1 VFSRLNLNY
10 QMPEKNNIF
19 ELFHPTI
26 ADWFKERFGEPTEVQ
41 RQAWPEIADG
51 RHVLITAPTGSGK
64 TLTAFLWAIHQ
75 LVSGKL
81 QTGGVRVLYVSPLK
95 ALNNDI
101 QRNLLAPLA
110 ELKAC
115 FERNGEP
122 FPDIRILTRS
132 GDTPQSDRRRMLR
145 HPPEILITTPES
157 LNLMLSS
164 KSGVGL
170 LTQIAC
176 VILDE
181 IHAVVGNKRGVHLIT
196 AVERLVALSGEFQRI
211 ALSATVRPLET
222 VAEFIGGFKISGSPG
237 TALYTPRPVTVVQSA
252 ASKSLDVQVR
262 FPEHALQRPAQE
274 SLWEPLVKEIKGI
287 IAGNRSTLVFV
298 NSRKLCEKITL
309 MINRGE
315 EWPLAYAHHG
325 SLSREIRGAVER
337 KLKAGQLKA
346 IVATNSLE
354 MGIDIGALDT
364 VLLVQSPFSITS
376 AIQRVGRAGHKVGQ
390 VSRGIIFPT
399 HAHDFLQ
406 AAVLT
411 SGMHDRD
418 IETVRPVQGA
428 LDVLAQIIL
437 SMTGIESWDTDT
449 LFTHLKASYPYR
461 YLQREQFELV
471 LNMLA
476 GRYAGTRIRELK
488 PRISLDRLDNTVEV
502 RKGALLALYTSGGTI
517 PNRGYFRLIHAD
529 TAARIGELDEEFVW
543 EASIGQTFTLGT
555 QNWKIER
562 ITHNDV
568 LVLPGNPQAAAAPFW
583 KGETG
588 NRDFHFSE
596 RIGRFL
602 ETADTRLEDPRFKQ
616 DLHQTHC
623 LDQNAADQLLG
634 YLKQQKEIT
643 GCTLPHR
650 HHLLIED
657 IRQGPGGAP
666 GSQIVLHTFW
676 GGRVNR
682 PLAMALT
689 SAWQVKY
696 GHRPEIFSANDHI
709 VVQLAHPLETDEL
722 LSLVTASNV
731 VDLLRNSLE
740 GSGFF
745 GARFRECAG
754 RALLVTRN
762 KVNERLPLWMSRLR
776 SQKLLESVKS
786 YEDFPILLEA
796 WRTCFQD
803 EFDLDSL
810 CRVLTELES
819 GSIAW
824 SRITTGRPSPMARNA
839 AWVQI
844 NQYMYQDDQPPADTA
859 SSLRGDLL
867 QQLVFDPGLR
877 PTIGREIVRQ
887 FEEKRQRLSPGYAPA
902 GSRDLLDWV
911 KERVAISYP
920 EWQNLLQAIA
930 GHLGMDPAGLLAP
943 IAAKLVRIEPG
954 RGSTPLVA
962 ALEDAPRLT
971 HTLYADS
978 TRLKVGRLDTGEDI
992 PASVLSPS
1000 YLQPEE
1006 AQAALIGQWLQFY
1019 GPVTVDFV
1027 STSLGIALPAI
1038 QPMLSDLIDAGTL
1051 VSGRLTD
1058 PGETEEICDSQN
1070 FEMLLRLSRKAAVP
1084 DFSPLGFESL
1094 QLLLAR
1100 VQGMTQKT
1108 AGVDALAQCIERLIC
1123 LPAPA
1128 ATWETDVLPARVDG
1142 YDPSWLD
1149 TLTQE
1154 SDLMWLGEKKQKVAF
1169 CFQSDLDLIKAD
1181 DERKGSSQ
1189 KAGSHSD
1196 SPNEAAAADKELP
1209 FIDPD
1214 LQKLMQDPQGR
1225 YDFGALLQNSDYNTT
1240 QLCERLWEA
1249 VWMGQVTNDTFG
1261 ALRRGIE
1268 HRFEA
1273 PDLRQFHS
1281 KSAPAHRRGRVG
1293 FGSRRWKN
1301 SLPYAGYWHQILLPE
1316 TAEDLIEIEERKK
1329 DRVRILLE
1337 RYGILFRELLYREK
1351 PGWRWADI
1359 FRTLRLMEL
1368 SGELLAGYFFHD
1380 IPGPQF
1386 MSHQA
1391 FRLLTHGLPQDAVYW
1406 LNAADPAS
1414 LCGTPLTAVKNWLP
1428 KRLAGT
1434 HLVFHGPKLVL
1445 VSRRHA
1451 RQLSVL
1457 VESNDPRL
1465 PEYFAFLQHL
1475 LRRRSQ
1481 PLRQVTIERINEVE
1495 AVQSAYVDALRTAF
1509 DVIIDYKQVILYR
1522 RDS

>member
-1 VFSRLNLNY
+1 
-10 QMPEKNNIF
+10 MPEENNIF

-26 ADWFKERFGEPTEVQ
+26 ADWFKERFGEPTDVQ
-41 RQAWPEIADG
+41 RQAWPKIADG

-75 LVSGKL
+75 LAAGKL
-81 QTGGVRVLYVSPLK
+81 RTGGVRILYVSPLK

-110 ELKAC
+110 ELKVR
-115 FERNGEP
+115 FERNDVP
-122 FPDIRILTRS
+122 FPDIRVLTRS

-170 LTQIAC
+170 LTRIAGF
-176 VILDE
+176 ILDE

-196 AVERLVALSGEFQRI
+196 AVERLVPLSGEFQRI

-222 VAEFIGGFKISGSPG
+222 VAEFIGGFKIGGSPG
-237 TALYTPRPVTVVQSA
+237 TPLYTPRPVTVVQSS
-252 ASKSLDVQVR
+252 ASKFFDVQVR
-262 FPEHALQRPAQE
+262 FPEQALQRPARE
-274 SLWEPLVKEIKGI
+274 SLWEPLVKEIKNI

-309 MINRGE
+309 MINREE

-364 VLLVQSPFSITS
+364 VLLIQSPFSITS
-376 AIQRVGRAGHKVGQ
+376 AIQRVGRAGHQVGQ
-390 VSRGIIFPT
+390 VSRGVIFPT

-411 SGMHDRD
+411 TGIHDQD

-437 SMTGIESWDTDT
+437 SMTGVEPWDTDA

-461 YLQREQFELV
+461 HLQREQFELV

-488 PRISLDRLDNTVEV
+488 PRISLDRLDNTVEA

-596 RIGRFL
+596 RIGFFL
-602 ETADTRLEDPRFKQ
+602 AAADTRLQDPRFKQ
-616 DLHQTHC
+616 DLHQTRC
-623 LDQNAADQLLG
+623 LDRHAADQLLS

-643 GCTLPHR
+643 GCALPHR

-657 IRQGPGGAP
+657 IHRGPGGAP

-689 SAWQVKY
+689 SAWQIKY

-709 VVQLAHPLETDEL
+709 VIQLAHPLEGDEL

-731 VDLLRNSLE
+731 LDHLRNSLE

-762 KVNERLPLWMSRLR
+762 KFNERLPLWMSRLR

-824 SRITTGRPSPMARNA
+824 SRIRTGRPSPMARNA

-859 SSLRGDLL
+859 SRLRGDLL

-877 PTIGREIVRQ
+877 PTIKSEIVRQ

-911 KERVAISYP
+911 KERVAIPYP
-920 EWQNLLQAIA
+920 EWQNLLQAVA
-930 GHLGMDPAGLLAP
+930 GHHGMDPAGMLAP
-943 IAAKLVRIEPG
+943 VAAKLVRIEPAL
-954 RGSTPLVA
+954 GSTPLVA
-962 ALEDAPRLT
+962 ALEDAPRLSQG
-971 HTLYADS
+971 LYAGLS
-978 TRLKVGRLDTGEDI
+978 RLKVGRLDTGEDI
-992 PASVLSPS
+992 SVSELEKLLPS
-1000 YLQPEE
+1000 DLQPEE
-1006 AQAALIGQWLQFY
+1006 TRAALIGQWLQFY

-1027 STSLGIALPAI
+1027 SVALGIALTDI
-1038 QPMLSDLIDAGTL
+1038 QPALNDLIDAGIL

-1058 PGETEEICDSQN
+1058 PGESEEICDSQN
-1070 FEMLLRLSRKAAVP
+1070 FEMLLRLARKAAVP
-1084 DFSPLGFESL
+1084 DFSPLGFEML

-1100 VQGMTQKT
+1100 IQGMAQKT
-1108 AGVDALAQCIERLIC
+1108 AGVDELAQCIERLVC
-1123 LPAPA
+1123 LPVPA
-1128 ATWETDVLPARVDG
+1128 AAWEADVLPARVDG

-1154 SDLMWLGEKKQKVAF
+1154 SDLMWLGEKGQKVAF
-1169 CFQSDLDLIKAD
+1169 CFQSDLDLFKVD
-1181 DERKGSSQ
+1181 DDRRGASQ
-1189 KAGSHSD
+1189 KTGNHSN
-1196 SPNEAAAADKELP
+1196 SPDEGAAENNELP
-1209 FIDPD
+1209 AIDPD
-1214 LQKLMQDPQGR
+1214 LQKLMPDPQGR
-1225 YDFGALLQNSDYNTT
+1225 YDFGALLQDSDYSAT
-1240 QLCERLWEA
+1240 QLSERLWET
-1249 VWMGQVTNDTFG
+1249 VWSGQVTNDTFG

-1268 HRFEA
+1268 HRFKA
-1273 PDLRQFHS
+1273 PDLTQFRS
-1281 KSAPAHRRGRVG
+1281 RSAPARRRGRVG
-1293 FGSRRWKN
+1293 FGSRRWTN
-1301 SLPYAGYWHQILLPE
+1301 ALPYAGYWHQIPLPE
-1316 TAEDLIEIEERKK
+1316 ATEDLIEIEERKK
-1329 DRVRILLE
+1329 DRVRLLLE

-1391 FRLLTHGLPQDAVYW
+1391 FRLLTHGLPEDAVYW

-1414 LCGTPLTAVKNWLP
+1414 LCGTPLTAVKSWLP

-1434 HLVFHGPKLVL
+1434 HLVFHGPKLVV

-1451 RQLSVL
+1451 RQLTL
-1457 VESNDPRL
+1457 NVESNDPRL

-1481 PLRQVTIERINEVE
+1481 PLRQVTIERINAVE
-1495 AVQSAYVDALRTAF
+1495 AARSGYVDALRTAF

-1522 RDS
+1522 RES